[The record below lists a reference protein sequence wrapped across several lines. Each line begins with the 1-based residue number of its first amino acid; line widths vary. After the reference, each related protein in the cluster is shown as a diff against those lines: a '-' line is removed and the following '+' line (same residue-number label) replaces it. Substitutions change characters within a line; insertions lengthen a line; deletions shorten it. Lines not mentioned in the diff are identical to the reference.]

1 MDARSHDRP
10 GARPLRLGSAV
21 SAGGRAGGAR
31 RPAWER
37 VPLLALGFVALFA
50 GLGAGLA
57 RLGWTMPEVAAGAAA
72 IHGPLMICGFF
83 GVVISLERA
92 VAIGRLWAYTAPLLA
107 GIGTGAALHGMGA
120 ATPWF
125 TLAAS
130 AVLLAASL
138 DVLRRQPE
146 LFMAVIAI
154 AAGCWTVGS
163 ALWAAGWAVHELVGW
178 WLAFLVLTIAGERLE
193 LSRFMPPSRA
203 AERLFVGVTAVLL
216 VALLAW
222 SQPWGP
228 RLFGAGLLALA
239 AWLLRH
245 DIARRTVRQQG
256 LTRFIAVCLLSG
268 YFWLAV
274 AGAVML
280 AFGLT
285 PGHAAYDAAL
295 HALLLGFVFAMVFG
309 HAPIIF
315 PAVLR
320 VAVPYHPVFYA
331 PLALLHVS
339 LALRLAG
346 DASGQ
351 YALTRWGA
359 MLSALALVGFIANT
373 VAAVVRGRFA
383 GTRTATA
390 RVPR

>member
-1 MDARSHDRP
+1 MSRSRP
-10 GARPLRLGSAV
+10 TT
-21 SAGGRAGGAR
+21 GAR

-57 RLGWTMPEVAAGAAA
+57 RLDWAMPEVAANAAA

-92 VAIGRLWAYTAPLLA
+92 VAVGRLWAYAAPLLA
-107 GIGTGAALHGMGA
+107 GLGTGAALHGLET
-120 ATPWF
+120 ATPWLY
-125 TLAAS
+125 LAAS
-130 AVLLAASL
+130 SILLNGSL
-138 DVLRRQPE
+138 TVLRRQPA
-146 LFMAVIAI
+146 LFMAVIGL
-154 AAGCWTVGS
+154 AAGCWTVGA
-163 ALWAAGWAVHELVGW
+163 ALWAAGWAVHELIGW

-193 LSRFMPPSRA
+193 LSRFMPPSHS
-203 AERLFVGVTAVLL
+203 AEVLFMVVTAGLG

-245 DIARRTVRQQG
+245 DVARRTVRQQG

-274 AGAVML
+274 GGALML
-280 AFGLT
+280 AFGLA

-320 VAVPYHPVFYA
+320 VPVPYHPVFYA
-331 PLALLHVS
+331 PLALLHGS

-346 DASGQ
+346 DALGQ
-351 YALTRWGA
+351 FDLRRWGA
-359 MLSALALVGFIANT
+359 MLSALTLVAFVANT
-373 VAAVVRGRFA
+373 IAAVARGRRA
-383 GTRTATA
+383 AER
-390 RVPR
+390 

>member
-1 MDARSHDRP
+1 MTPA
-10 GARPLRLGSAV
+10 GAP
-21 SAGGRAGGAR
+21 AR

-37 VPLLALGFVALFA
+37 LPLLALGFVALFA

-57 RLGWTMPEVAAGAAA
+57 RLGWPLPPAVAGAAA
-72 IHGPLMICGFF
+72 IHGPLMVCGFF

-92 VAIGRLWAYTAPLLA
+92 VAIGRAWAYAAPLFA
-107 GIGTGAALHGMGA
+107 GLGTALALHGLLQA
-120 ATPWF
+120 APWF
-125 TLAAS
+125 ALAAS

-138 DVLRRQPE
+138 QVLNRQREP
-146 LFMAVIAI
+146 FMAVIAL
-154 AAGCWTVGS
+154 AAGCWTMGCS
-163 ALWAAGWAVHELVGW
+163 LWAAGWPVHRLVGW

-203 AERLFVGVTAVLL
+203 AG
-216 VALLAW
+216 
-222 SQPWGP
+222 
-228 RLFGAGLLALA
+228 RLFGAIVLLLLAGLLGWARPWGPHLFGAALLALA
-239 AWLLRH
+239 AWLLRQ

-268 YFWLAV
+268 YFWLALG
-274 AGAVML
+274 GAVIAGWGL
-280 AFGLT
+280 AAGS
-285 PGHAAYDAAL
+285 PAYDAAL

-331 PLALLHVS
+331 PLLLLHAS

-346 DASGQ
+346 DASGRFEW
-351 YALTRWGA
+351 LRWGA
-359 MLSALALVGFIANT
+359 LLSAVALLGFIANT
-373 VAAVVRGRFA
+373 AAAVLRGRRA
-383 GTRTATA
+383 PAA
-390 RVPR
+390 RPR

>member
-1 MDARSHDRP
+1 MST
-10 GARPLRLGSAV
+10 
-21 SAGGRAGGAR
+21 GGRAAGGAR

-37 VPLLALGFVALFA
+37 LPLLVLGFVALFT

-57 RLGWTMPEVAAGAAA
+57 RLGWAMPDAAAGAAA

-107 GIGTGAALHGMGA
+107 GIGTGVALHGLGG

-130 AVLLAASL
+130 GVLLAASL
-138 DVLRRQPE
+138 TVLRRQPV
-146 LFMAVIAI
+146 LFMTVITL
-154 AAGCWTVGS
+154 AAACWTVGA

-193 LSRFMPPSRA
+193 LSRFMPPSRS
-203 AERLFVGVTAVLL
+203 AERLFVGITAVLL

-222 SQPWGP
+222 GQPWGA

-239 AWLLRH
+239 LWLLRH
-245 DIARRTVRQQG
+245 DIARRTVRQRG

-274 AGAVML
+274 GGAVML
-280 AFGLT
+280 AWGLA
-285 PGHAAYDAAL
+285 PGHPSYDAGL

-320 VAVPYHPVFYA
+320 VAVPYHPAFYA
-331 PLALLHVS
+331 PLALLHAS

-351 YALTRWGA
+351 FELARWGA
-359 MLSALALVGFIANT
+359 LLSAVALLAFVANT
-373 VAAVVRGRFA
+373 AAAVVRGRL
-383 GTRTATA
+383 GGA
-390 RVPR
+390 RAPAPAR